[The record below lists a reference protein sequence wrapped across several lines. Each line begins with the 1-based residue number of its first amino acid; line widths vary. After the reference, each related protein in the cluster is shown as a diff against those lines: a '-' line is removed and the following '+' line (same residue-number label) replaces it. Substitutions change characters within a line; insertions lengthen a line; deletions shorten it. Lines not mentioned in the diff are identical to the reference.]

1 MSIQTQIDRIS
12 GNVSAALAAVAER
25 GVTVPDG
32 STSDALAEL
41 IASIETGGGMKV
53 CCGTFTPAE
62 NTVTYTVEHDLL
74 KMPRIYCYMLS
85 TNANRGITNE
95 ASPTHRFIIGCDF
108 WDNGSLVIV
117 SKTSGSPYVTRASY
131 EKFKDNNYISSISEN
146 SITFGNS
153 ILNTD
158 YTIFKANTNYM
169 WFVAG

>member
-1 MSIQTQIDRIS
+1 MGIASDWARIK
-12 GNVSAALAAVAER
+12 GNINAALTAIANK

-53 CCGTFTPAE
+53 CCGTFTPVE

-85 TNANRGITNE
+85 TIAYKGITNE
-95 ASPTHRFIIGCDF
+95 ANPTHRFIICCDF
-108 WDNGSLVIV
+108 WDNGSLVTV
-117 SKTSGSPYVTRASY
+117 SKTSGFPFVTRYSY
-131 EKFKDNNYISSISEN
+131 EFKNNDYISSISEK

-153 ILNTD
+153 SLNTD
-158 YTIFKANTNYM
+158 YNVFKANTEYM